1 MRRNTIYQYY
11 VEGEDEKSIINALKQ
26 GLRKIES
33 GKVEKFNVIQ
43 NKFTIARVRPLKSGT
58 VVILVYDT
66 DVENNNS
73 ILEYNINFL
82 RKQSAI
88 KEVICVPQV
97 KNLED
102 ELTRA
107 CNVKNITELTKS
119 NSKKDYKRELIS
131 CTNLSNRLQDCN
143 FDISKFWSKIPQ
155 NIFEKFGNGAEKI
168 KLK

>member
-1 MRRNTIYQYY
+1 MRRNTRYQYY

-97 KNLED
+97 K
-102 ELTRA
+102 
-107 CNVKNITELTKS
+107 
-119 NSKKDYKRELIS
+119 
-131 CTNLSNRLQDCN
+131 
-143 FDISKFWSKIPQ
+143 KFR
-155 NIFEKFGNGAEKI
+155 G
-168 KLK
+168 

>member
-43 NKFTIARVRPLKSGT
+43 NKFTIARIRPLKSGT

-73 ILEYNINFL
+73 IL
-82 RKQSAI
+82 
-88 KEVICVPQV
+88 
-97 KNLED
+97 
-102 ELTRA
+102 
-107 CNVKNITELTKS
+107 
-119 NSKKDYKRELIS
+119 
-131 CTNLSNRLQDCN
+131 
-143 FDISKFWSKIPQ
+143 
-155 NIFEKFGNGAEKI
+155 IF
-168 KLK
+168 